1 MNLLLK
7 LAFIPSKQ
15 LGLIALA
22 IGGLFYVSP
31 FFDDGSNLDL
41 TINGLRAQISQEEER
56 KVKTE
61 QILGER
67 DRLQETL
74 AKLTDQYEVLS
85 RKIPSELTSSEVNK
99 QINELIQNARLKSLG
114 RKPLREENIG
124 ILDEIP
130 YELSLQGSFNEIG
143 QFINDVSTSERV
155 ILVKSFN
162 LKPAVDNGSNYN
174 GQLKFDV
181 VISAYKLSSN
191 PDLTKLPVP
200 AVTR

>member
-1 MNLLLK
+1 MNFLLK

-15 LGLIALA
+15 LGIVALV

-31 FFDDGSNLDL
+31 FYDDGSSLDI
-41 TINGLRAQISQEEER
+41 TISGIRAQISQEEER

-99 QINELIQNARLKSLG
+99 QINELIQNAKLKSLG
-114 RKPLREENIG
+114 RRPLREENIG

-130 YELSLQGSFNEIG
+130 YELTLQGSFNEIG

-155 ILVKSFN
+155 ILVKSFS
-162 LKPAVDNGSNYN
+162 LKPVESGSSYL
-174 GQLKFDV
+174 GQLTFNV

-191 PDLTKLPVP
+191 PDLTKLPRAGVP
-200 AVTR
+200 K

>member
-1 MNLLLK
+1 MNFLLK
-7 LAFIPSKQ
+7 LAFIPTKQ
-15 LGLIALA
+15 LALVA
-22 IGGLFYVSP
+22 MVIGGLFYVSP
-31 FFDDGSNLDL
+31 IYDDGSSLDV
-41 TINGLRAQISQEEER
+41 TISGLRSQIVTEEER

-74 AKLTDQYEVLS
+74 EKLTDQYEVLS

-99 QINELIQNARLKSLG
+99 QINELIQNAKLKSLG
-114 RKPLREENIG
+114 RKPLKEENIG

-130 YELSLQGSFNEIG
+130 YELTLQGTFSEIG
-143 QFINDVSTSERV
+143 QFINSVSASERV

-162 LKPAVDNGSNYN
+162 LKPVETPSNYI
-174 GQLKFDV
+174 GQLKFSV

-191 PDLTKLPVP
+191 PDLSKLQR
-200 AVTR
+200 AGGTQ

>member
-1 MNLLLK
+1 MNFLLK

-15 LGLIALA
+15 LGFFALV

-31 FFDDGSNLDL
+31 FFDDGSSLDM
-41 TINGLRAQISQEEER
+41 TINGLRNQITQEEER

-61 QILGER
+61 QVLGER

-99 QINELIQNARLKSLG
+99 QINELIQEAKLKSLA
-114 RKPLREENIG
+114 RKPLPEKNIG

-130 YELSLQGSFNEIG
+130 YELTLQGTFNEIG

-162 LKPAVDNGSNYN
+162 LTSASNQLYS
-174 GQLKFDV
+174 GQLTFKV
-181 VISAYKLSSN
+181 VISAYKLSSK
-191 PDLTKLPVP
+191 PDLTKLPGLR
-200 AVTR
+200 VTQ

>member
-1 MNLLLK
+1 MNFLLK

-15 LGLIALA
+15 LGAFA
-22 IGGLFYVSP
+22 ILVSALFYYSP
-31 FFDDGSNLDL
+31 FFDDGSSLL
-41 TINGLRAQISQEEER
+41 STINALRTQINQEEER

-99 QINELIQNARLKSLG
+99 QINELIQNAKLKSLS
-114 RKPLREENIG
+114 RKPLAEQNIG

-130 YELSLQGSFNEIG
+130 YELTLQGSFNEIG
-143 QFINDVSTSERV
+143 QFINTVSNSERV
-155 ILVKSFN
+155 ILVKSFTIV
-162 LKPAVDNGSNYN
+162 PAQSAVYN
-174 GQLKFDV
+174 GQLTFNV
-181 VISAYKLSSN
+181 VISAYKLSSS
-191 PDLTKLPVP
+191 PDLAKLPGNG
-200 AVTR
+200 VTQ

>member
-1 MNLLLK
+1 VNLLFK

-15 LGLIALA
+15 LGFFALVLS
-22 IGGLFYVSP
+22 GLFYVSP
-31 FFDDGSNLDL
+31 LYDDGSSLEG
-41 TINGLRAQISQEEER
+41 TINSLRAQMAQEEER

-74 AKLTDQYEVLS
+74 AKLTDQYEALS

-99 QINELIQNARLKSLG
+99 QINELIQNAKLKSIS
-114 RKPLREENIG
+114 RKPLPEENIG

-130 YELSLQGSFNEIG
+130 YDLTLQGSFNEIG
-143 QFINDVSTSERV
+143 QFINAVSISERV
-155 ILVKSFN
+155 ILVKSFT
-162 LKPAVDNGSNYN
+162 LVSQAPIYN
-174 GQLKFDV
+174 GQLTFNV

-191 PDLTKLPVP
+191 PDLSKLPG
-200 AVTR
+200 AGVTQ

>member
-1 MNLLLK
+1 MNFLLK
-7 LAFIPSKQ
+7 LAFIPTKQ
-15 LGLIALA
+15 LALVA
-22 IGGLFYVSP
+22 MVIGGLFYVSP
-31 FFDDGSNLDL
+31 FYDDGSSLDV
-41 TINGLRAQISQEEER
+41 TISGLRSQIASEEER

-99 QINELIQNARLKSLG
+99 QINELIQNAKLKSLG
-114 RKPLREENIG
+114 RKPLKEENIG

-130 YELSLQGSFNEIG
+130 YELTLQGTFSEIG
-143 QFINDVSTSERV
+143 QFINAVSTSERV

-162 LKPAVDNGSNYN
+162 LKPAEVPSTYI
-174 GQLKFDV
+174 GQLKFSV

-191 PDLTKLPVP
+191 PDLSKLQG
-200 AVTR
+200 AGVTQ